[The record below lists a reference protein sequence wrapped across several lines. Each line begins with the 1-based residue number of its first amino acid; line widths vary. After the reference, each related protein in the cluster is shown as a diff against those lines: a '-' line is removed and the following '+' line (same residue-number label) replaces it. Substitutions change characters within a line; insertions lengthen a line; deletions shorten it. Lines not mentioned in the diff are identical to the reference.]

1 MEVDMFL
8 FDMTSQKLSKI
19 IGEIIPMC
27 LFQFLELRLGI
38 LKNVK
43 RIKKRYLDEF
53 FQLTSKVNRADYFFD
68 YQENKSINLWWHGK
82 YPTIDVREKKKIGY
96 IQYDTQFKDPSKIP
110 LPILRT
116 LVTELAKR
124 EKIKI

>member
-8 FDMTSQKLSKI
+8 YGMTYLKQLKN
-19 IGEIIPMC
+19 IGKIIPMC
-27 LFQFLELRLGI
+27 LFQFLELQLSI
-38 LKNVK
+38 SKNVK

-53 FQLTSKVNRADYFFD
+53 FQLTSKATRADYFFD
-68 YQENKSINLWWHGK
+68 YQENKYINLWWHGK
-82 YPTIDVREKKKIGY
+82 YPTIDVREKKKMGY